1 MGKPLITNEELAF
14 QNLVES
20 SYIVEESFPSQ
31 QWCGHSAPT
40 LTLPGGLC
48 WGWWAASLF
57 RPVLWPGTLGQC
69 GAGGCFGA
77 WFWVS
82 PYSERLGAICWPQSV
97 KHQGSV
103 LWIGLV
109 CPQGWEAETPG

>member
-40 LTLPGGLC
+40 LTLPGGLVGGGGQHLC
-48 WGWWAASLF
+48 
-57 RPVLWPGTLGQC
+57 LGQSF
-69 GAGGCFGA
+69 GQEPWASAELEAALGPGSGCL
-77 WFWVS
+77 
-82 PYSERLGAICWPQSV
+82 PIQR
-97 KHQGSV
+97 
-103 LWIGLV
+103 GLV
-109 CPQGWEAETPG
+109 PSAGHSQSSTRGVFSG